1 MKYVSFFISLKTPVL
16 WRRDLL
22 TSDISPSGKN
32 PTTKLFFKHLA
43 CPSESNFGYNESTSS
58 LRRMPPWPK
67 VVAPTLVTLLSML
80 ASSIGLNLDGKSEKN
95 RKELNLTKKSHFQ
108 SSLQL
113 PLMPFLN
120 QSYSYQVNNAVP
132 Q

>member
-1 MKYVSFFISLKTPVL
+1 MLKKSCLELVLASLDISNVWLSSEICFLFHLSLKTPVL

-43 CPSESNFGYNESTSS
+43 CPSESNFGYNELTSS

-80 ASSIGLNLDGKSEKN
+80 ASSIGLNLDGKSEKSQKN
-95 RKELNLTKKSHFQ
+95 
-108 SSLQL
+108 
-113 PLMPFLN
+113 
-120 QSYSYQVNNAVP
+120 
-132 Q
+132 